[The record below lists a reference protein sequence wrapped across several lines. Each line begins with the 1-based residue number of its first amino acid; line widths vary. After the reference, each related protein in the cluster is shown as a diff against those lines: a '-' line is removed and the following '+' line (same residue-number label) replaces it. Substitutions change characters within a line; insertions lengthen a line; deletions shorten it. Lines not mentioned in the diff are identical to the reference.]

1 MGLVYSEITLRNP
14 VQGQLQS
21 MTVQCLVDTG
31 ATYLVLPQ
39 HVATQLN
46 LTPIEHRE
54 ATTADGSSH
63 EVPYAGP
70 VQVSFEDRNCF
81 VGAVIM
87 GDEVLL
93 GAVPMEDMDL
103 VVHPK
108 LRKLSV
114 NPASPNLARGHV
126 K

>member
-14 VQGQLQS
+14 VQSDLKPLQ
-21 MTVQCLVDTG
+21 VKCLVDTG
-31 ATYLVLPQ
+31 STYLVLPQ
-39 HVATQLN
+39 HIATQLDLKSLEN
-46 LTPIEHRE
+46 RE
-54 ATTADGSSH
+54 ATTADGITRT
-63 EVPYAGP
+63 VPYVGP
-70 VQVSFEDRNCF
+70 IQISFDNRNCF
-81 VGAVIM
+81 VGALVM

-108 LRKLSV
+108 LFKLSV
-114 NPASPNLARGHV
+114 NPENPNFARGMV

>member
-1 MGLVYSEITLRNP
+1 MGLVYSEITLTNP
-14 VQGQLQS
+14 VNTSLQPLQ
-21 MTVQCLVDTG
+21 VKCLADTCS
-31 ATYLVLPQ
+31 TYLVLPQ
-39 HVATQLN
+39 HIATQLQ
-46 LTPIEHRE
+46 LKPIETRE

-63 EVPYAGP
+63 TVPYAGP
-70 VQVSFEDRNCF
+70 VRVTFDGRNCF
-81 VGAVIM
+81 VGALIM

-108 LRKLSV
+108 LLKLSV
-114 NPASPNLARGHV
+114 NPESPNIARGHV